1 MELKWERVHDGGVDM
16 LKLVNSKH
24 HTMGWLTKHVGSS
37 KYGVSLAV
45 GSGVEIMECEKRSYV
60 TLREAMRALKAA
72 AIVLTIGGAYGT

>member
-1 MELKWERVHDGGVDM
+1 MELKWERVYDGGVDM
-16 LKLVNSKH
+16 LKLVNSTN
-24 HTMGWLTKHVGSS
+24 HTMGWLTKHVGG

-45 GSGVEIMECEKRSYV
+45 GSGVEILECEKQSYV